1 MFVVG
6 RARVRVSRHII
17 IMIEK
22 SSLPLFHFLFCELVE
37 ECYNNHKE
45 DQYLQVL
52 KKTGL
57 EVG

>member
-1 MFVVG
+1 
-6 RARVRVSRHII
+6 
-17 IMIEK
+17 MIEK